1 MNKILKKIAYILC
14 ICSVLAVFGA
24 CKSQPEPQPEPQ
36 PVQPAEPEITPEQ
49 ENAVKLLDE
58 LTKVRAQAVEV
69 NADKAYPAEFQSA
82 DTAADEARSCYEAKD
97 FNGAQEKAQR
107 AILQYRT
114 LINRTQIDALKAK
127 INKHD
132 LSAYDAETY
141 HKAQE
146 LDTKIKQ
153 LYETDPNAAFM
164 ASEEAL
170 RCYESVTN
178 AGFAALVTDAK
189 KKADEAKER
198 CDSLKAANAMKDAYN
213 KTFTRYRQ
221 AGVLVGSQKYEQAY
235 LSYMT
240 AAQEFDDIYEK
251 VKIKREQ
258 ATNAME
264 RAKARQE
271 ASSQLAKD
279 ADREAPLPEN
289 AEGFSEEPI
298 EVEPLQL
305 PAARKSGAIPAA
317 SAQREPTGQSSQHNT
332 PAEPVQTPAPAQSQ
346 KQSDSEAPQ
355 QNTPTVQQIPEA
367 QNTQRSETPAVN
379 PDATNSQPVDTE
391 PPADSSESAAP
402 VSAQP
407 AVIIEPIKTSE
418 EAPQGTETVVRS
430 ASSAHSAAAE
440 QNTETAVEKVPVQTA
455 PAQPVT
461 GDQE

>member
-1 MNKILKKIAYILC
+1 MNKTLKRLVQLLC
-14 ICSVLAVFGA
+14 VCSVLVVFGA

-114 LINRTQIDALKAK
+114 LINRMQIDALKAK

-305 PAARKSGAIPAA
+305 PAPRKSGAIPAA
-317 SAQREPTGQSSQHNT
+317 SDQTQPAKPVPQQSTSTAQPIEETQNSLQQDSSAVQQDSATGQSS
-332 PAEPVQTPAPAQSQ
+332 AG
-346 KQSDSEAPQ
+346 
-355 QNTPTVQQIPEA
+355 
-367 QNTQRSETPAVN
+367 
-379 PDATNSQPVDTE
+379 
-391 PPADSSESAAP
+391 DSSELS
-402 VSAQP
+402 
-407 AVIIEPIKTSE
+407 SE
-418 EAPQGTETVVRS
+418 TANTETAVQS
-430 ASSAHSAAAE
+430 ASSANSAAAE